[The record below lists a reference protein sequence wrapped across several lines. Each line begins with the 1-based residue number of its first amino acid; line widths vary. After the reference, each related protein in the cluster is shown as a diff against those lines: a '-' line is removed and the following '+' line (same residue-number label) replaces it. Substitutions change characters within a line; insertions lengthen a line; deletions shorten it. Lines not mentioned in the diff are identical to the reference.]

1 MLMFVQVVLSNA
13 DVVTDE
19 TISRVAAINTGFV
32 AVLTCT
38 GGTKYETGIFAP
50 LSRTMSFNNKTFN
63 PFTQLHHQK
72 HLMLTMADMDPI

>member
-1 MLMFVQVVLSNA
+1 MLLIQIVFFTFTDNKNAVFIQVVLSNA

-38 GGTKYETGIFAP
+38 GGIKYETGAFAP
-50 LSRTMSFNNKTFN
+50 L
-63 PFTQLHHQK
+63 
-72 HLMLTMADMDPI
+72 LMMF